1 MNPTII
7 RRSDME
13 FLKNSN
19 WIWSLNW
26 DSNDKEQARI
36 VLFRKKI
43 NIAEKPVSGMVS
55 ISADSRYKLYV
66 NDRLAQTGPSKG
78 DKQIWFYDNVDIS
91 NYLKK
96 GINIIAVEVLRYP
109 QALSS
114 GSHSTFRT
122 ETPGLYVVGNVEDE
136 KGNRYDLQTDESWK
150 CKIDESIVLEAEEE
164 GFAPLWIHERVKGN
178 KKIFGWKRE
187 SFCDSA
193 WDLAK
198 PYVRLQVPKA
208 VSPGNLNPR
217 TIPFM
222 YRKKRQFNGI
232 IDIKKSRYSKSEWN
246 EFLKGRR
253 EIVIPP
259 NSEEIVEID
268 AGEEMTGYL
277 RIALTGGAKARAE
290 LLQSEAYVLDGLC
303 KPAQVPAKGDR
314 IDTVNGHLTGYT
326 DVYEAAGLGTD
337 EEYEVYEPFWFRTFR
352 FIQLKITTAEEAL
365 NLKLFDY
372 EETGYPLEIKTNVNT
387 SDESLKKIWDISE
400 RTLRRCMHETY
411 MDCPFYEQ
419 LQYAMDSRLQILYT
433 YSIAADDRLARK
445 CIDDFKRAQRYDGL
459 LNCCYPNCNTNVIPG
474 FSIYYILMLYDHMMY
489 FGDKKLIEYHMPAVE
504 NILNFFDRNIVREG
518 YVGKIGGLNLEAP
531 FWSFIDWA
539 EEWNPTTGMP
549 PAGLKG
555 PLTME
560 SLLYVMGLQHAAK
573 LAVYIERHKASEE
586 YLKRAGKVQEAI
598 RAYCMGADGMLK
610 DGPGIDE
617 YSQHCQVFSILT
629 DTVDLEAGR
638 KNLLETVNNTAYTQC
653 TVAMRYY
660 LFRALEKTGLYEYT
674 NQYWDSWREML
685 KNNCTTCVEAE
696 AYSRSECHAWG
707 ALALYELPGAVLGV
721 RPAEPGYKK
730 ICIEPVSGYLK
741 HADGRVKTPVGEVYV
756 SWKLEN
762 GELKAEYKAPEGIEV
777 VFRNSKENLKLTS
790 K

>member
-19 WIWSLNW
+19 WIWSFNW
-26 DSNDKEQARI
+26 GPNDKEQARI

-43 NIAEKPVSGMVS
+43 NIVEKPASGLVS

-66 NDRLAQTGPSKG
+66 NDRLAETGPSKG
-78 DKQIWFYDNVDIS
+78 DKQIWFYDDVDIS

-96 GINIIAVEVLRYP
+96 GTNIIAVEVLRYP
-109 QALSS
+109 QALSR

-136 KGNRYDLQTDESWK
+136 RGNIYDLQTDESWK
-150 CKIDESIVLEAEEE
+150 CKIDENIVLEAEEE

-178 KKIFGWKRE
+178 KKNFGWKGE
-187 SFCDSA
+187 SFCDSDWEA
-193 WDLAK
+193 AK

-222 YRKKRQFNGI
+222 YRKKRQFHGI

-372 EETGYPLEIKTNVNT
+372 EETGYPLEVKTKVNT
-387 SDESLKKIWDISE
+387 SDDSLKKIWDISE

-518 YVGKIGGLNLEAP
+518 YVGNIGGLNLEAP

-598 RAYCMGADGMLK
+598 GTYCMGVNGMLK
-610 DGPGIDE
+610 DGPGIEE

-660 LFRALEKTGLYEYT
+660 LFRALEKAGLYEYT

-685 KNNCTTCVEAE
+685 ANNCTTCVEAE

-707 ALALYELPGAVLGV
+707 ALALYELPGTALGV

-730 ICIEPVSGYLK
+730 ICIAPVCGYLK
-741 HADGRVKTPVGEVYV
+741 YADGKVKTPVGDVYV

-777 VFRNSKENLKLTS
+777 VFRNPKENLKLTS

>member
-1 MNPTII
+1 
-7 RRSDME
+7 ME

-43 NIAEKPVSGMVS
+43 NIAEKPVSGLVS

-78 DKQIWFYDNVDIS
+78 DKQIWFYDDVDIS

-109 QALSS
+109 QALSR

-122 ETPGLYVVGNVEDE
+122 ETPGLYVIGNVEDE
-136 KGNRYDLQTDESWK
+136 KGNIYDLQTDESWK
-150 CKIDESIVLEAEEE
+150 CKIDENIVFEAEEE

-178 KKIFGWKRE
+178 KKTFGWKRE
-187 SFCDSA
+187 SFCDSD
-193 WDLAK
+193 WDPAK

-222 YRKKRQFNGI
+222 YRKKRQFHGI

-372 EETGYPLEIKTNVNT
+372 EETGYPLEVKTKVNT
-387 SDESLKKIWDISE
+387 SDDSLKKIWDISE

-598 RAYCMGADGMLK
+598 RTYCMGVNGMLK
-610 DGPGIDE
+610 DGPGIEE

-660 LFRALEKTGLYEYT
+660 LFRALEKAGLYEYT
-674 NQYWDSWREML
+674 NQYWD
-685 KNNCTTCVEAE
+685 
-696 AYSRSECHAWG
+696 
-707 ALALYELPGAVLGV
+707 
-721 RPAEPGYKK
+721 
-730 ICIEPVSGYLK
+730 
-741 HADGRVKTPVGEVYV
+741 
-756 SWKLEN
+756 
-762 GELKAEYKAPEGIEV
+762 
-777 VFRNSKENLKLTS
+777 
-790 K
+790 